1 MGPSVPASP
10 GRVCACGGRDGPYG
24 LGHSLLGLLTPGFAA
39 APLAPL
45 APLSVAPASAAGL
58 ALTERDAYVVGGEPK
73 DLLQDREEGR
83 LYVSDFRRGEV
94 AVVDSGRGLV
104 EKRLSAPDR
113 PAGLAL
119 SADGSSLYVAGYG
132 ADEVWRMNPETG
144 TVEAVATNLRAPWD
158 VLCVR
163 GPEGRELLA
172 ITAHHGHELVFLDA
186 VSLQRMA
193 RISTAQYPYELALAP
208 DGDRLYVVSYGG
220 AVGGRLLAVDLAT
233 LTPLWRT
240 GTGKGS
246 FGLAVSPGG
255 GRILVTDFVGET
267 LSVVDEGGELLDQI
281 ALEGKPRDVIAGP
294 GGERAYVTLQSG
306 AAVAVV
312 DLEGG
317 GLVETIPVG
326 GRPGALIPYAEDGTA
341 GEEEGDGEGTTLAVA
356 KQRDGT
362 ISLLSAGEPVPRF
375 ADLEAGS
382 AVGVAARVLSL
393 RGTVSGYI
401 RPEGGREFRPEENLA
416 RAQVAK
422 ILVEVLGLHTA
433 AIEPAYKDFADVAEG
448 RSYPFDYVQEAGRAG
463 IILGFGGEPPRFGPY
478 QDVTRIQLL
487 RMVVRAA
494 KTLGS
499 SLPVPEESAP
509 LVDVAA
515 DSPDREV
522 VDTAFAAGLVRGR
535 EGADGRLRLSRYE
548 AASRGEAAV
557 MIFQLLGGMR

>member
-1 MGPSVPASP
+1 MGGAAVCDATAGGWRLISV
-10 GRVCACGGRDGPYG
+10 
-24 LGHSLLGLLTPGFAA
+24 GHQLRTAARWARASLLLPAAYALVVAGMVLTGWGTVSWVLTPGFAA

-94 AVVDSGRGLV
+94 AVVDRGRGLV

-119 SADGSSLYVAGYG
+119 SADGSSLYIAGYG
-132 ADEVWRMNPETG
+132 A
-144 TVEAVATNLRAPWD
+144 
-158 VLCVR
+158 
-163 GPEGRELLA
+163 
-172 ITAHHGHELVFLDA
+172 
-186 VSLQRMA
+186 
-193 RISTAQYPYELALAP
+193 
-208 DGDRLYVVSYGG
+208 
-220 AVGGRLLAVDLAT
+220 
-233 LTPLWRT
+233 
-240 GTGKGS
+240 
-246 FGLAVSPGG
+246 
-255 GRILVTDFVGET
+255 
-267 LSVVDEGGELLDQI
+267 DEGGELLDQI

-294 GGERAYVTLQSG
+294 GGERAYVTLHSG

-362 ISLLSAGEPVPRF
+362 ISLLSAGGPVPRF

-422 ILVEVLGLHTA
+422 ILVEVLGLH
-433 AIEPAYKDFADVAEG
+433 
-448 RSYPFDYVQEAGRAG
+448 
-463 IILGFGGEPPRFGPY
+463 
-478 QDVTRIQLL
+478 
-487 RMVVRAA
+487 
-494 KTLGS
+494 
-499 SLPVPEESAP
+499 
-509 LVDVAA
+509 
-515 DSPDREV
+515 
-522 VDTAFAAGLVRGR
+522 
-535 EGADGRLRLSRYE
+535 
-548 AASRGEAAV
+548 
-557 MIFQLLGGMR
+557 